1 MKKASELSEKI
12 RLFTGFFDA
21 WEIVKNRKTAAETDG
36 VYRLYNPLIQLGNA
50 VQGYGNGEGYAV
62 YGKRC
67 AENTASQSK
76 RGKRIG

>member
-12 RLFTGFFDA
+12 RMFTGFFDA

-50 VQGYGNGEGYAV
+50 VQSG
-62 YGKRC
+62 
-67 AENTASQSK
+67 
-76 RGKRIG
+76 